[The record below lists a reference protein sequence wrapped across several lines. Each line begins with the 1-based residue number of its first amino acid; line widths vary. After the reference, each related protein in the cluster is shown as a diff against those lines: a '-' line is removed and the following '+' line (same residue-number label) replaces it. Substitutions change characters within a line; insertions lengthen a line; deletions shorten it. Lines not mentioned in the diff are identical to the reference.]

1 MGYFYSS
8 ATPAV
13 SNPDILFW
21 PCNDGSGTTITATVG
36 AGSTNFDGTWSDLTG
51 GNYAL
56 ALNGSQKADSSANI
70 TYGASSITVKFKI
83 KATSWSGGA
92 TPREIIN
99 SAGSNR
105 FRIYNAYN
113 NIYFLIYNGS
123 PQRYV
128 NVSTSTYLA
137 TGSWHDVAIH
147 FNSVATTGSFELWID
162 GVLMTPSTGGSG
174 NLSNANFDAGILTV
188 GAASNGHVGEIDAL
202 EIWAGNQT
210 P

>member
-1 MGYFYSS
+1 MGYFFSS
-8 ATPAV
+8 ATPAA

-56 ALNGSQKADSSANI
+56 ALNGSQKADSASVTYGTSNI
-70 TYGASSITVKFKI
+70 TLKFKI
-83 KATSWSGGA
+83 KPASWSGGA
-92 TPREIIN
+92 TAIELIQ
-99 SAGSNR
+99 SAGTYR

-113 NIYFLIYNGS
+113 LLYFQMFSGAS
-123 PQRYV
+123 VRYAYI
-128 NVSTSTYLA
+128 STSLLA
-137 TGSWHDVAIH
+137 TGSWHDVSVNLNA
-147 FNSVATTGSFELWID
+147 VATNGSFTIYTD
-162 GVLMTPSTGGSG
+162 GVLRTPTLDGSG
-174 NLSNANFDAGILTV
+174 NLGGNTYTAGVLTV
-188 GAASNGHVGEIDAL
+188 GAASNGFSGEFDAL